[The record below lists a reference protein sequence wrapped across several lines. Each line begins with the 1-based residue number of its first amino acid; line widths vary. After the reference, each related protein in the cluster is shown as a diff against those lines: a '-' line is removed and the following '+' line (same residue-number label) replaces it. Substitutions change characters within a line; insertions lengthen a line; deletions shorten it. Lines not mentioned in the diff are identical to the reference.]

1 MIGIKTGYMSKERI
15 AELTEKLNRW
25 NYEYYVLSSPTV
37 SDYDFDMA
45 LEELQRLEN
54 EFPEY
59 ADPNSPTKRVGGDI
73 TKNFETVKHRYP
85 MLSLGN
91 SYSRE
96 EVEEFVSRID
106 KAIGGEIE
114 FACELKYDGVAISIT
129 YEDGVL
135 VRAVTR
141 GDGTQGEEVTANVR
155 TIRTIPLKLHGN
167 YPPIFE
173 IRGEIVYPL
182 DAFNKLN
189 QEREEAGESTFANP
203 RNTASGTIKMLDSGI
218 VASRGLDCYLY
229 QVYADENIAK
239 GHLESILEAESWGFR
254 IPPMK
259 DRYIAKASNVDEV
272 MDFIDYWN
280 KNRSKLPVEIDGI
293 VIKANDFL
301 IQDELGFTAKSPRW
315 AIAYKFK
322 AERVETKLESITYQ
336 VGRTGAITPVAN
348 LTPVQLAGTTVKRAS
363 LHNADQIEKLDLRVG
378 DFVYVEK
385 GGEIIPKVV
394 GVNLEKR
401 PTSAVPVIY
410 PTECP
415 ECGTPLVREEGE
427 AQHYCPNDT
436 GCGPQLKGKIEHF
449 IGRKMMNIDGLG
461 AETVEQ
467 LFDAG
472 LIKNVADLY
481 DLTKAQVLPLERM
494 AEKSATKLIDGI
506 KASKKIPFEKVLFAL
521 GIRHIGETVAK
532 KLAKHFGSLENLKN
546 ATQEELVA
554 VDEIGD
560 KIAESIID
568 WFANEDNQQL
578 IERLK
583 AAGLYFEL
591 GEQTE
596 AAGNAL
602 EGKTLVV
609 SGVFERSR
617 DEMKSLI
624 ELNGGKV
631 GSSISSKTDYLV
643 RGDKMGPSKL
653 KKAEDL
659 GVPIIS
665 EDEFIAMIGSDA
677 SVEKEEPS
685 SNSEP
690 TQGTL
695 F

>member
-1 MIGIKTGYMSKERI
+1 MTKERI

-25 NYEYYVLSSPTV
+25 NYEYYVLSNPTV

-45 LEELQRLEN
+45 LEELQKLES
-54 EFPEY
+54 EFPQF

-96 EVEEFVSRID
+96 EIEEFVSRID

-135 VRAVTR
+135 VKAVTR
-141 GDGTQGEEVTANVR
+141 GDGTQGEDVTANVR
-155 TIRTIPLKLHGN
+155 TIRTIPLKLHGD

-182 DAFNKLN
+182 EAFKKLN

-203 RNTASGTIKMLDSGI
+203 RNTASGTIKMQDSAI
-218 VASRGLDCYLY
+218 VARRGLDCYLY
-229 QVYADENIAK
+229 QVYADENVAK
-239 GHLESILEAESWGFR
+239 GHLESIQEAESWGFR
-254 IPPMK
+254 VPPMN
-259 DRYIAKASNVDEV
+259 DRYIAKASSVDEV

-280 KNRSKLPVEIDGI
+280 ENRSNLPVEIDGI

-301 IQDELGFTAKSPRW
+301 IQNELGFTAKSPRW

-348 LTPVQLAGTTVKRAS
+348 LMPVQLAGTTVKRAS
-363 LHNADQIEKLDLRVG
+363 LHNADQIEKLDLREG

-394 GVNLEKR
+394 GVNLDKR
-401 PTSAVPVIY
+401 PTSAVPVVY

-415 ECGTPLVREEGE
+415 ECGASLIREEGE

-436 GCGPQLKGKIEHF
+436 GCAPQLKGKIEHF

-472 LIKNVADLY
+472 LIRNVADLY

-494 AEKSATKLIDGI
+494 AEKSASKLIDGI
-506 KASKKIPFEKVLFAL
+506 EASKKIPFEKVLFAL

-546 ATQEELVA
+546 ATHEELVA

-560 KIAESIID
+560 KIAESIIN

-583 AAGLYFEL
+583 KAELNFEL
-591 GEQTE
+591 GEQTK

-609 SGVFERSR
+609 SGTFERSR

-631 GSSISSKTDYLV
+631 GSSISSKTDYLI
-643 RGDKMGPSKL
+643 RGEKMGPAKL

-659 GVPIIS
+659 GVPMIS
-665 EDEFIAMIGSDA
+665 EEEFIGMIGDSEL
-677 SVEKEEPS
+677 SQEEVKPS
-685 SNSEP
+685 SEP
-690 TQGTL
+690 QQGTL